1 MPREEE
7 HMLAQWDPFADIAR
21 VHDRFFGP
29 VPAERGAWK
38 PSVDVFE
45 DEAGIHL
52 NVDVPGV
59 KTEDLKIEVENN
71 VLTVRGERK
80 LEHEAE
86 KNGYHRVER
95 YFGSFSRSFALG
107 DDVNSEDVDAKYEN
121 GVLRLLLQK
130 RPAAK
135 RREIAVKAS

>member
-1 MPREEE
+1 
-7 HMLAQWDPFADIAR
+7 MLAQWDPFADIAR

-29 VPAERGAWK
+29 AATDRNGYQWK

-45 DEAGIHL
+45 DEAGVHV

-59 KTEDLKIEVENN
+59 KAEDLKIEVEKN

-80 LEHEAE
+80 LEHEDKKE
-86 KNGYHRVER
+86 GYHRVER
-95 YFGSFSRSFALG
+95 YFGNFSRSFALG
-107 DDVNSEDVDAKYEN
+107 DEVNTENVEAKYEN
-121 GVLRLLLQK
+121 GVLRISLQK

-135 RREIAVKAS
+135 RREIAVKSS

>member
-1 MPREEE
+1 
-7 HMLAQWDPFADIAR
+7 MLAQWDPFADIAR

-29 VPAERGAWK
+29 TTTERSGYQWRPA
-38 PSVDVFE
+38 VDVFE
-45 DEAGIHL
+45 DEAGVHV

-59 KTEDLKIEVENN
+59 KAEDLKIEVEKN

-80 LEHEAE
+80 LEHDDKKE
-86 KNGYHRVER
+86 GYHRVER
-95 YFGSFSRSFALG
+95 YFGTFSRSFALG
-107 DDVNSEDVDAKYEN
+107 DEVSSEDVDAKYEN
-121 GVLRLLLQK
+121 GVLRINLPK

>member
-1 MPREEE
+1 
-7 HMLAQWDPFADIAR
+7 MLAQWDPFADIAR

-29 VPAERGAWK
+29 ANSERGYQWK

-45 DEAGIHL
+45 DEAGVHL
-52 NVDVPGV
+52 NVDVPGI
-59 KTEDLKIEVENN
+59 KPEDLKIEVEKN

-80 LEHEAE
+80 LEHEDKKE
-86 KNGYHRVER
+86 GYHRVER

-107 DDVNSEDVDAKYEN
+107 DEVNSEQIDAKYES
-121 GVLRLLLQK
+121 GVLRINLQK

-135 RREIAVKAS
+135 RREIAVKASS

>member
-1 MPREEE
+1 
-7 HMLAQWDPFADIAR
+7 MLAQWDPFADIAR

-29 VPAERGAWK
+29 ATTERTGYQWR

-45 DEAGIHL
+45 DEAGVHL

-59 KTEDLKIEVENN
+59 KAEDLKIEVEKN

-80 LEHEAE
+80 LEHEDKKE
-86 KNGYHRVER
+86 GYHRVER
-95 YFGSFSRSFALG
+95 YFGTFSRSFALG
-107 DDVNSEDVDAKYEN
+107 DEVSSEDVDAKYEN
-121 GVLRLLLQK
+121 GVLRINLPK

>member
-1 MPREEE
+1 
-7 HMLAQWDPFADIAR
+7 MLAQWDPFADIAR

-29 VPAERGAWK
+29 AANDRGYAWK

-45 DEAGIHL
+45 DEAGIHV

-59 KTEDLKIEVENN
+59 KAEDLKIEVEKN

-80 LEHEAE
+80 LEHDD
-86 KNGYHRVER
+86 KRDGYHRVER

-107 DDVNSEDVDAKYEN
+107 DDVNTEDVDAKYEN
-121 GVLRLLLQK
+121 GVLRLVLQK